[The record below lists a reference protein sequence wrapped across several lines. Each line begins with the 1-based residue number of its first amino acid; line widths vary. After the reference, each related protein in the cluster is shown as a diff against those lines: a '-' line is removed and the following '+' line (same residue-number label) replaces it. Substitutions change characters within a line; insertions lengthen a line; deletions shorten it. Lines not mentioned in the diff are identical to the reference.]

1 VIGVTGGQGFVG
13 SNINFADVKLS
24 KDECPLDDLNKTI
37 DCFSKYNF
45 DTIIH
50 CAAKQKNFKYMNKLM
65 ADHYYDN
72 AIINLNLFKAAQ
84 KTNVKNIVTLSSINA
99 IHPSTFYEE
108 KNLWLGEPDNNCYTD
123 GHKNRMLHILSKSYK
138 SQYNINCISP
148 MLSNTYGPFSK
159 VDNGVIPI
167 LIDKCFKAQ
176 KDKTDFIIMGDGN
189 AERDFIYIDDVVDII
204 SWLIENYNSSK
215 PVILSSGKR
224 TTVKDIVEIVIDEV
238 GFQGKVVWDTSM
250 GIGQNSKLCSNKKLL
265 SILSDYKF
273 TDIEKGISKTVNQM
287 RLNYV

>member
-1 VIGVTGGQGFVG
+1 MIGVTGGQGFVG

-148 MLSNTYGPFSK
+148 GFIETQMTDKIDPKFKELIISKIPSNRLGTP
-159 VDNGVIPI
+159 
-167 LIDKCFKAQ
+167 
-176 KDKTDFIIMGDGN
+176 
-189 AERDFIYIDDVVDII
+189 DDVANVTAF
-204 SWLIENYNSSK
+204 
-215 PVILSSGKR
+215 LSSDMANYITGE
-224 TTVKDIVEIVIDEV
+224 TIH
-238 GFQGKVVWDTSM
+238 
-250 GIGQNSKLCSNKKLL
+250 
-265 SILSDYKF
+265 
-273 TDIEKGISKTVNQM
+273 VNGGM
-287 RLNYV
+287 YLG